1 MLEFHPTLAIAGRI
15 PEALKHA
22 YWVSA
27 ARCKAETI
35 PTYSEYGEYLSLH
48 TVLTNDVGL
57 CVYMQELY
65 QSHKPETMTDAITLE
80 KKMLEVALKEF
91 SEMLPMGAT
100 YSSQI
105 QKDVRTPSHLGLHGA
120 ERRKCTCAD

>member
-1 MLEFHPTLAIAGRI
+1 
-15 PEALKHA
+15 
-22 YWVSA
+22 
-27 ARCKAETI
+27 
-35 PTYSEYGEYLSLH
+35 
-48 TVLTNDVGL
+48 
-57 CVYMQELY
+57 MQELY

-91 SEMLPMGAT
+91 SEMQPMGAT

-105 QKDVRTPSHLGLHGA
+105 QKDVRTPSHLGLHLHLTVT